1 MTQLIIASWA
11 GIGKRRSLRRFG
23 QKWRSCSKHRDD
35 TDGGGRCAEQGSLL
49 PLIPLR
55 GANRPMRRKIAIF
68 AVFAVSAISATSAHA
83 VFIDSL
89 DCYIENGYHRNV
101 MWPWPYVC
109 PDRLATREPFD
120 IMVRNGWRRQNLLGS
135 HHFDPASG
143 GLTEAGQL
151 QVRWIMTQAPQRGG
165 RFLSSERSTQRSP
178 PRGSLR
184 RASTRLASPSTDNHR
199 KSSKR
204 TSWSRDVPRRSS
216 T

>member
-1 MTQLIIASWA
+1 
-11 GIGKRRSLRRFG
+11 
-23 QKWRSCSKHRDD
+23 
-35 TDGGGRCAEQGSLL
+35 
-49 PLIPLR
+49 
-55 GANRPMRRKIAIF
+55 MRRKIAIF

-151 QVRWIMTQAPQRGG
+151 QVRWIMTQAPPARRQI
-165 RFLSSERSTQRSP
+165 FIERAIDPTVT
-178 PRGSLR
+178 
-184 RASTRLASPSTDNHR
+184 AARLAAAREYASRVAVDGQSPQIFETNLMVEGRPAPVVDVTNVKFMENMRIPALPASAPSGG
-199 KSSKR
+199 SS
-204 TSWSRDVPRRSS
+204 SQ
-216 T
+216 